1 MSSWCGTCIDNDMQI
16 DPFCNDWCGTCSK
29 IRMQKNKS
37 NGKLAQLYSQQ
48 DFINNG
54 FSIWFVGD
62 RGFDFIA
69 YKGEKVTTMKNSD
82 TLRIKLLNCSL
93 FYLVEVKYGKS
104 RLSRL
109 QKLVQ
114 RRCRKSH
121 VNYFVYRV
129 TQEQLEFWLI
139 KQRQNMVLGQ

>member
-29 IRMQKNKS
+29 IRMQRNKI

-69 YKGEKVTTMKNSD
+69 YQTRSNP
-82 TLRIKLLNCSL
+82 LWY
-93 FYLVEVKYGKS
+93 FVEVKYGKS
-104 RLSRL
+104 RLSHL
-109 QKLVQ
+109 QKLV
-114 RRCRKSH
+114 RRCCRKSR

-139 KQRQNMVLGQ
+139 EQRQNMVLGQ

>member
-1 MSSWCGTCIDNDMQI
+1 MSSLCGTCIDNDMQI
-16 DPFCNDWCGTCSK
+16 DHFCNDWCGTCAK

-69 YKGEKVTTMKNSD
+69 YQTSSNP
-82 TLRIKLLNCSL
+82 LWY
-93 FYLVEVKYGKS
+93 FVEVKYGKS

-114 RRCRKSH
+114 KCCRKSH

-139 KQRQNMVLGQ
+139 EQRQNMVLGQ

>member
-69 YKGEKVTTMKNSD
+69 YQTCTNP
-82 TLRIKLLNCSL
+82 LWY
-93 FYLVEVKYGKS
+93 FVEVKYGKS

-109 QKLVQ
+109 QKLAQ

-139 KQRQNMVLGQ
+139 ERRQNMVLGQ